1 MFLNRFRKYC
11 TIPNH
16 NARKIKYYKSKKV
29 NLFKYSFINID
40 DLSNCVQVKTLEIEF
55 EDNKKFT
62 YLAEY
67 LRVYSP
73 AASAHVEK
81 QHNIP
86 YAPNK
91 LVPNR
96 SGVEIM
102 QIERI
107 GSYALA
113 FVS

>member
-1 MFLNRFRKYC
+1 MKC
-11 TIPNH
+11 T
-16 NARKIKYYKSKKV
+16 KGYE
-29 NLFKYSFINID
+29 
-40 DLSNCVQVKTLEIEF
+40 TLEIEF

-62 YLAEY
+62 YLAEF

-73 AASAHVEK
+73 AASAHAEN

-86 YAPNK
+86 FAPKK
-91 LVPNR
+91 LVPGR
-96 SGVEIM
+96 AGVEIM

-113 FVS
+113 